1 MPVIAAD
8 ESQNPIRNLIQK
20 FGGMAAKTLK
30 KSPHE
35 PNLQDKI
42 QFMLEFTFS
51 WTGKIGT
58 TTQVG
63 RKPSTRSSAES
74 WRTVHETSM
83 K

>member
-1 MPVIAAD
+1 VIGAD
-8 ESQNPIRNLIQK
+8 ESQKPNK
-20 FGGMAAKTLK
+20 KSHSKVWGMAAKTLK

-42 QFMLEFTFS
+42 QFMLESTFS

-63 RKPSTRSSAES
+63 RKPSAKS
-74 WRTVHETSM
+74 
-83 K
+83 